1 MSSDLEEEM
10 RRALFGQGAQRDS
23 DSAEKS
29 SKPATPKRSLS
40 ISSKIKVTLHVSN
53 VYEGDY
59 QEVIFE
65 SSNLSSLVAEMD
77 ARKHYQKKFRYITV
91 VTTERS

>member
-10 RRALFGQGAQRDS
+10 RRALFGQGAQRVSIPD
-23 DSAEKS
+23 EKS
-29 SKPATPKRSLS
+29 RKFSAPKRSLS
-40 ISSKIKVTLHVSN
+40 ITSKIKVTLHVSN

-65 SSNLSSLVAEMD
+65 SSNLSTLIAEMD

-91 VTTERS
+91 VSTERS

>member
-10 RRALFGQGAQRDS
+10 RRALFGQGAQRA
-23 DSAEKS
+23 SAPTEKN
-29 SKPATPKRSLS
+29 SKPSAPKRSLS
-40 ISSKIKVTLHVSN
+40 ITSKIKVTLHVSN

-59 QEVIFE
+59 QEVVFE
-65 SSNLSSLVAEMD
+65 SSSLSALVAEMD

-91 VTTERS
+91 VSTDRS